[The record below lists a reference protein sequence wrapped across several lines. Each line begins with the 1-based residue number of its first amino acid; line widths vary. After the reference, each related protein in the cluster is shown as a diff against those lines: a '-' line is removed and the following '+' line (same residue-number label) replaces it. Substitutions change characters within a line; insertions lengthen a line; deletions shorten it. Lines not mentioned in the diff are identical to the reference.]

1 VGRIS
6 YIQEGEAYLLQR
18 LPVDFE
24 GFSSIA
30 ILVPFLRA
38 IYFFFSRDVV
48 QAQTDR
54 EIINSSGL
62 AAAAAGGGG
71 GGGFSFLASFLL
83 IFYY

>member
-30 ILVPFLRA
+30 ILLVPFSASYLLFLLQRRGA
-38 IYFFFSRDVV
+38 G
-48 QAQTDR
+48 TDR
-54 EIINSSGL
+54 
-62 AAAAAGGGG
+62 
-71 GGGFSFLASFLL
+71 
-83 IFYY
+83 